1 MNNTGHELRT
11 AGHSATWRLCR
22 NTKKRAVILNLVQNL
37 VVMGIL
43 NQVQVGIDSTRDDR
57 KCYKLTSYQNM
68 SF

>member
-43 NQVQVGIDSTRDDR
+43 NQVQDDR